1 MRCSSLSVRAS
12 GLRPG
17 EQAHGA
23 APLSQAP
30 FARSAAAASA
40 HERPPALAAKHQ
52 VELAGE
58 RVQRELEEAFLPL
71 LAAHQAA
78 GEAAKLRPSIAFDS
92 ANNAL
97 WVKIPK
103 NSGRALRGG

>member
-1 MRCSSLSVRAS
+1 M
-12 GLRPG
+12 
-17 EQAHGA
+17 
-23 APLSQAP
+23 
-30 FARSAAAASA
+30 
-40 HERPPALAAKHQ
+40 
-52 VELAGE
+52 
-58 RVQRELEEAFLPL
+58 QRELEEAFLPL